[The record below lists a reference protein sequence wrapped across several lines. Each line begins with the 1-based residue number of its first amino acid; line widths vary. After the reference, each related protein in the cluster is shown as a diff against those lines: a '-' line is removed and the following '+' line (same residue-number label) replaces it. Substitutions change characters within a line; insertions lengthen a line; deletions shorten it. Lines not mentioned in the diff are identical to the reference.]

1 MRLSARVGDDNY
13 REITL
18 LRASI
23 HDRLWLIPIEQGM
36 VGYPNTAEDRHHLAT
51 FNDLLRASRLKIT
64 NENVSRVPIHR
75 PDGENPGPPSTLHQL
90 LSKNDSAGSVAQKD
104 GVTDFIHRE
113 SHGDTWTHSYL
124 VGSFDIPLRTR
135 SRA

>member
-1 MRLSARVGDDNY
+1 MIAYGSFQSNKGWSDTP
-13 REITL
+13 TL
-18 LRASI
+18 LRTGI
-23 HDRLWLIPIEQGM
+23 I
-36 VGYPNTAEDRHHLAT
+36 
-51 FNDLLRASRLKIT
+51 SRLSMICSERHDSRSPMRT
-64 NENVSRVPIHR
+64 CHVSQFIVRMER
-75 PDGENPGPPSTLHQL
+75 NPGPPSTLHQL